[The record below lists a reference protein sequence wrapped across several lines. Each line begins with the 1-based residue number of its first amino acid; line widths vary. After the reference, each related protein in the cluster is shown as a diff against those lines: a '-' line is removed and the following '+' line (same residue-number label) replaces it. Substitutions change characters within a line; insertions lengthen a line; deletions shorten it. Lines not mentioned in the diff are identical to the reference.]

1 MRHRRKTKYFSRKTK
16 PRKALIKGLVTSL
29 IEHGRIKT
37 TLAKAKELR
46 RHVERA
52 ITMGRKTLA
61 DGEAKTDSLNARRM
75 LLSRYS
81 TNEGAVESILADLAP
96 RFKDRPGGYT
106 RILKISSRPGD
117 AAPQAFIE
125 FVDYDAKVYN
135 EKKVTV
141 KVPNEK
147 RKLVAK
153 EFTKTELAEYN
164 KKKNEKAAFATMKNN
179 RRKQRSDRRV
189 LRASL

>member
-16 PRKALIKGLVTSL
+16 PRRALLRSLVISL
-29 IEHGRIKT
+29 VEHGRIKT

-52 ITMGRKTLA
+52 ITAGK
-61 DGEAKTDSLNARRM
+61 KDSLHARRT
-75 LLSRYS
+75 LLAKYP
-81 TNEGAVESILADLAP
+81 NQGMVDEVMKNLAP

-106 RILKISSRPGD
+106 RILKISARPGD
-117 AAPQAFIE
+117 CAPQAFIE
-125 FVDYDAKVYN
+125 FVDYDTKMYVD
-135 EKKVTV
+135 KKVTV

-147 RKLVAK
+147 RKLVKK
-153 EFTKTELAEYN
+153 EMTRTELQAHN
-164 KKKNEKAAFATMKNN
+164 TKKNAKKAFLTLKTN
-179 RRKQRSDRRV
+179 RKKSKEDRRV

>member
-16 PRKALIKGLVTSL
+16 PRKALLRSLVTSL
-29 IEHGRIKT
+29 VEHGRIKT

-52 ITMGRKTLA
+52 ITMGKKDTLH
-61 DGEAKTDSLNARRM
+61 ARRT
-75 LLSRYS
+75 LLARYP
-81 TNEGAVESILADLAP
+81 NEGAIETLLKDLGP
-96 RFKDRPGGYT
+96 RFKNRPGGYT
-106 RILKISSRPGD
+106 RILKITARPGD

-125 FVDYDAKVYN
+125 FVDYDAKVYTD
-135 EKKVTV
+135 KKVTV
-141 KVPNEK
+141 KVRNEK

-153 EFTKTELAEYN
+153 EMTKKELQTYN
-164 KKKNEKAAFATMKNN
+164 TKQNAKAAFATAKTN

-189 LRASL
+189 QRANH

>member
-16 PRKALIKGLVTSL
+16 PRKALLKSLVTAL

-52 ITMGRKTLA
+52 ITAGK
-61 DGEAKTDSLNARRM
+61 KDSLHARRT
-75 LLSRYS
+75 LLAKYP
-81 TNEGAVESILADLAP
+81 NQGAIDTIMKDLAP
-96 RFKDRPGGYT
+96 RFKERPGGYT
-106 RILKISSRPGD
+106 RIMKISSRPGD

-125 FVDYDAKVYN
+125 FVDYDATVYAD
-135 EKKVTV
+135 KKVTI

-153 EFTKTELAEYN
+153 EFTKKELVAYN
-164 KKKNEKAAFATMKNN
+164 TKKNAKAAFATMKNN
-179 RRKQRSDRRV
+179 RRKQKADRRV
-189 LRASL
+189 LRAGL